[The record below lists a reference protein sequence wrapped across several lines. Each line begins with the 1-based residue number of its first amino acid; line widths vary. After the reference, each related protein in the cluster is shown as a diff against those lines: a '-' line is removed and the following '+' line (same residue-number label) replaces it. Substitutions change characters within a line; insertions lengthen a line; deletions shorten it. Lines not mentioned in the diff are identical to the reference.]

1 MCNAQKGIADVRA
14 RILRGF
20 SLMEM
25 MVVLLIVAIIAAA
38 SAPMVT
44 KKLSRNTGTGDSPW
58 VFTGLENS
66 IAYNMNES
74 NSSAIIGASTVED
87 MPAGLERPR
96 LFLNGDNTHPALAF
110 GENGRYVSH
119 IIVDGERNTITFNDA
134 AVGRNSTAIGLS
146 QNELAGGFI
155 PESAIAI
162 GAYANAH
169 SFTTVVGT
177 TAVASGQGSVAIGN
191 GAYAQGPASIAI
203 SPYFEYVG
211 PENFA
216 TKDEDGTLTK
226 AEGSEALAIGGRAR
240 SIGTQSIAIGTM
252 SHANSVNTVSIGFSS
267 EANGNSGIAIG
278 CRALS
283 NNNSGRGIAIG
294 NYATATGA
302 KSVAIGSDT
311 VDNRN
316 GNYTRATEENA
327 IAIGPDA
334 RATGAHSVAL
344 GASSRAKAENSA
356 AIGAGVSVDQPG
368 QIKIGGPDH
377 TVYIPGNLV
386 VDGNV
391 ALAAS
396 TARNGRVFIRTW
408 GSWYSGHKLSF
419 IEFDTESRQVKV
431 KGEGWA
437 DNKSFDHGVMPGY
450 FSDKRLKNLGRKYT
464 AGLAE
469 LKKLDFFHF
478 TFKQDEEKT
487 PHVGVIAQDLQ
498 KVFPDAVTKGED
510 GYLRIRWEDMF
521 YAVINAVKELDNKI
535 TEIVQNITDINST
548 IEKQNQTISEQAKII
563 EEQNTRLE
571 ELEELNGKQTKMLET
586 QSRDIDNL
594 IKRIEKLE
602 GK

>member
-87 MPAGLERPR
+87 MPAGMQRPR
-96 LFLNGDNTHPALAF
+96 LFLNGDNTHPVLAF
-110 GENGRYVSH
+110 GEDGRYVSH
-119 IIVDGERNTITFNDA
+119 IVVDGERNTITFNDA

-344 GASSRAKAENSA
+344 GASSRATAENSV
-356 AIGAGVSVDQPG
+356 AIGAGVTVDQAG
-368 QIKIGGPDH
+368 HIKIGGPNH
-377 TVYIPGNLV
+377 TVYIPGNLYV
-386 VDGNV
+386 EGGAILGARTNAAATRIRISNHGGVILESSGGDIEMNTNYDGGTV
-391 ALAAS
+391 PTSL
-396 TARNGRVFIRTW
+396 
-408 GSWYSGHKLSF
+408 LS
-419 IEFDTESRQVKV
+419 DR
-431 KGEGWA
+431 
-437 DNKSFDHGVMPGY
+437 
-450 FSDKRLKNLGRKYT
+450 RLKNVGEKYT
-464 AGLAE
+464 AGLNE
-469 LKKLDFFHF
+469 LTKLDFFHY
-478 TFKQDEEKT
+478 TFKKDKEKT

-521 YAVINAVKELDNKI
+521 YAVINAIKELDNKI
-535 TEIVQNITDINST
+535 IEIVQNITEINST
-548 IEKQNQTISEQAKII
+548 IEKQNQTIAEQAKII

-586 QSRDIDNL
+586 QSKEINNL

>member
-1 MCNAQKGIADVRA
+1 
-14 RILRGF
+14 
-20 SLMEM
+20 MEM

-134 AVGRNSTAIGLS
+134 AVGANSTAIGLA
-146 QNELAGGFI
+146 QNRGANGLVPQGVTIVGSHAMAHNYATALGYQSGATGPGSLALGHATIASGL
-155 PESAIAI
+155 ESIAI
-162 GAYANAH
+162 GTYSEEANQDNL
-169 SFTTVVGT
+169 TQ
-177 TAVASGQGSVAIGN
+177 ASGQ
-191 GAYAQGPASIAI
+191 Y
-203 SPYFEYVG
+203 
-211 PENFA
+211 
-216 TKDEDGTLTK
+216 
-226 AEGSEALAIGGRAR
+226 
-240 SIGTQSIAIGTM
+240 SIAIGTM
-252 SHANSVNTVSIGFSS
+252 SHANSVNTVAIGHSS

-278 CRALS
+278 RGALS

-294 NYATATGA
+294 NYATATGF
-302 KSVAIGSDT
+302 KSIAIGSDQ

-327 IAIGPDA
+327 VAIGADA
-334 RATGAHSVAL
+334 QATGRNSVAI
-344 GASSRAKAENSA
+344 GASSRASE
-356 AIGAGVSVDQPG
+356 PG
-368 QIKIGGPDH
+368 QIVLGTAGDV
-377 TVYIPGNLV
+377 VYIPGRLV
-386 VDGNV
+386 VDGTV
-391 ALAAS
+391 ALA
-396 TARNGRVFIRTW
+396 RNP
-408 GSWYSGHKLSF
+408 GSHTYMRANRGSDNMDDRF
-419 IEFDTESRQVKV
+419 FDLKHQNDGVLNSNSR
-431 KGEGWA
+431 EYPS
-437 DNKSFDHGVMPGY
+437 NISIS
-450 FSDKRLKNLGRKYT
+450 SDRRLKNVGEEYT

-478 TFKQDEEKT
+478 TFKEDKEKT
-487 PHVGVIAQDLQ
+487 PHIGVIAQDLE

-535 TEIVQNITDINST
+535 IEIVQNITEINST
-548 IEKQNQTISEQAKII
+548 IEKQNKTI
-563 EEQNTRLE
+563 EEQQKT
-571 ELEELNGKQTKMLET
+571 
-586 QSRDIDNL
+586 IDEL

-602 GK
+602 KQK